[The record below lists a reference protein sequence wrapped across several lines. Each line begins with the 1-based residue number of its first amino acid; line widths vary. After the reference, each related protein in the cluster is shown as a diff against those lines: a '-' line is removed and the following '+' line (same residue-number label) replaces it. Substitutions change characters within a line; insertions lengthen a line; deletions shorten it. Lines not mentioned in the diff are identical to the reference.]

1 MRPYAQPRPRDD
13 FFRAGRE
20 EFLGPSVL
28 CPPARDEPLLGAP
41 FLGAAVLGAL
51 LLGALLL
58 GEPLLGAPAPA
69 PAPLFASL
77 TEAAFGGGRLPDRLI
92 EVIASITA
100 DNSAGSG
107 ALT

>member
-1 MRPYAQPRPRDD
+1 MPTASKTVATKAASWFAGSSIPASMRLSILTGM
-13 FFRAGRE
+13 RACR
-20 EFLGPSVL
+20 
-28 CPPARDEPLLGAP
+28 
-41 FLGAAVLGAL
+41 VLGTVIGAL
-51 LLGALLL
+51 HLGALLL